1 MIEIKCK
8 KRIGYPDTI
17 PDRIEFI
24 DRIATDRG
32 RWLFFDYHESTG
44 MMHYYR
50 RINGFDYYIDVY
62 LTKMSVKITIIYPKS
77 WKWQIYR
84 KDIDVQL
91 LKAIFYNPRISSILG
106 YY

>member
-1 MIEIKCK
+1 MTEIKCK
-8 KRIGYPDTI
+8 KLADYPDSI
-17 PDRIEFI
+17 SDRIEFI

-32 RWLFFDYHESTG
+32 GWLLFDYHESTG

-50 RINGFDYYIDVY
+50 KITGFDYHINIY
-62 LTKMSVKITIIYPKS
+62 LTKMSIKITVIYPES
-77 WKWQIYR
+77 WKWQVYR

-91 LKAIFYNPRISSILG
+91 LKAIFYNPRINYLLG